1 MKVFELIAILRCCE
15 QDAELGDVK
24 RVIQRAGKPLARLP
38 IATTATREIDLND
51 RLARALA

>member
-1 MKVFELIAILRCCE
+1 MKVSELISILRQRD

-24 RVIQRAGKPLARLP
+24 RVIQRAGKPVVRLP
-38 IATTATREIDLND
+38 LTLPAAPDIDLNA